1 MKKYVLTELR
11 KTFPKFGQAG
21 FFYIKK
27 WYQPLK
33 TIMFDDIGSKY

>member
-21 FFYIKK
+21 SFLKK
-27 WYQPLK
+27 VVPATQNHHV
-33 TIMFDDIGSKY
+33 